1 MGYAS
6 TAVAYG
12 FVGSRCGGSST
23 TGTTYMTTTRAA
35 MAKANGGYAVHHY
48 DYPSDGPYGPVREGG
63 GGIEARDSATSNG
76 GGGDGGG
83 DDKVVGYNNIF
94 ASLLRTTTL

>member
-1 MGYAS
+1 
-6 TAVAYG
+6 
-12 FVGSRCGGSST
+12 
-23 TGTTYMTTTRAA
+23 

-48 DYPSDGPYGPVREGG
+48 DYPSDEPYGPVREGG